1 MNGFYTF
8 DGKANLLSSA
18 VWLARTVQAEF
29 TLPGVKAE
37 EAVRRERLF
46 FVGLQ
51 SDNVSVK
58 CGNTFHVFDK
68 EYDVSYFHEIAPK
81 SCDVTLVGV

>member
-29 TLPGVKAE
+29 TLTGVKAE
-37 EAVRRERLF
+37 EAVRRKRLF

-51 SDNVSVK
+51 SDNVSIK
-58 CGNTFHVFDK
+58 CSNTFHVFDK
-68 EYDVSYFHEIAPK
+68 EYDVSYIHEIAPN
-81 SCDVTLVGV
+81 DVTTLVGV

>member
-37 EAVRRERLF
+37 EAVRRKRLF

-51 SDNVSVK
+51 SDNIPVK

-68 EYDVSYFHEIAPK
+68 EYDISYIHEIAPN
-81 SCDVTLVGV
+81 DVTLVGV